1 MLTVKFLFGIIIKK
15 ARFFRGIRKGD
26 NMKTVS
32 KLLFGAAGVA
42 AAAYGTWT
50 LIDELLFNKK
60 MVLPQEVGAKFS
72 GCDMSHLHE
81 VLTNNLKW
89 VEDYGYEKHYIM
101 SDKGEGL
108 VGYLMK
114 AKEPS
119 DVYVFGAHGYR
130 SYGKKEFCGFAQD
143 YLSRGVNVFFPDHIA
158 SGESDGTHCTFGY
171 QEKEDC
177 MKWLGYMT
185 DHFGKDI
192 KIILH
197 GVSMGSATVCM
208 MSGRDDLPEN
218 VKYTVADCGF
228 TTAKALFKFK
238 MDALKI
244 PDVGLLRGVNFANKL
259 NHGFDFRDI
268 APVESVTKA
277 KVPMFFVHGKE
288 DNLVPAFMAQE
299 LYDAC
304 GSEHKKVL
312 IVEGADHAQA
322 HLIGKQAY
330 EAKMDEFMEKFV
342 K

>member
-1 MLTVKFLFGIIIKK
+1 
-15 ARFFRGIRKGD
+15 
-26 NMKTVS
+26 MKTVS
-32 KLLFGAAGVA
+32 KLFFGAAGVA
-42 AAAYGTWT
+42 VAAYGTWT

-101 SDKGEGL
+101 SEKGEGL

-119 DVYVFGAHGYR
+119 NVYVFGAHGYR
-130 SYGKKEFCGFAQD
+130 SYGKKEFCGFAQY

-218 VKYTVADCGF
+218 VKFTVADCGF

-244 PDVGLLRGVNFANKL
+244 PDVGLLRGVNLANKL

-268 APVESVTKA
+268 APVESVVKA

-299 LYDAC
+299 LYEAC
-304 GSEHKKVL
+304 GSEHKDIL

-322 HLIGKQAY
+322 HLIGKEAY

>member
-1 MLTVKFLFGIIIKK
+1 
-15 ARFFRGIRKGD
+15 
-26 NMKTVS
+26 MKTVS

-130 SYGKKEFCGFAQD
+130 SYGKKEFCGFAQY

-244 PDVGLLRGVNFANKL
+244 PDVGLLRGVNLANKL

-304 GSEHKKVL
+304 GSEHKEVL
-312 IVEGADHAQA
+312 IIEGADHAQA

>member
-1 MLTVKFLFGIIIKK
+1 
-15 ARFFRGIRKGD
+15 
-26 NMKTVS
+26 MKTIT
-32 KLLFGAAGVA
+32 KLALGAVGIA
-42 AAAYGTWT
+42 AAAYGTCT

-60 MVLPQEVGAKFS
+60 MVMPPEVGAKVS
-72 GCDMSHLHE
+72 GCYMSHLRE
-81 VLTNNLKW
+81 LLTNNLKW

-101 SDKGEGL
+101 SDRGEGL

-119 DVYVFGAHGYR
+119 DIYVFGAHGYR
-130 SYGKKEFCGFAQD
+130 SYGKKEFCGFAQY
-143 YLSRGVNVFFPDHIA
+143 YLSRGINVFFPDHIA

-171 QEKEDC
+171 YEREDC
-177 MKWLGYMT
+177 MKWLQYMK
-185 DHFGKDI
+185 DHFGNDI

-218 VKYTVADCGF
+218 VRFTVADCGF

-244 PDVGLLRGVNFANKL
+244 PDFGLLRGVNFANKL

-268 APVESVTKA
+268 APVESVAKA
-277 KVPMFFVHGKE
+277 KVPMLFVHGKK

-299 LYDAC
+299 LYDSCA
-304 GSEHKKVL
+304 SEYKDIL
-312 IVEGADHAQA
+312 IVEDADHAQA
-322 HLIGKQAY
+322 HVGGKEEY
-330 EAKMDEFMEKFV
+330 EDKMDIFIEKFI

>member
-1 MLTVKFLFGIIIKK
+1 MKK
-15 ARFFRGIRKGD
+15 I
-26 NMKTVS
+26 S
-32 KLLFGAAGVA
+32 KLLLGTAGVA
-42 AAAYGTWT
+42 VAAYGTWT

-81 VLTNNLKW
+81 ILTNNLKW

-101 SDKGEGL
+101 SVNGEGL

-130 SYGKKEFCGFAQD
+130 SYGKKEFCGFAQY

-158 SGESDGTHCTFGY
+158 SGESEGTHCTFGY
-171 QEKEDC
+171 QEREDC
-177 MKWLGYMT
+177 MKWLKYMT

-208 MSGRDDLPEN
+208 MSGKDELPDN
-218 VKYTVADCGF
+218 VKFTVADCGF
-228 TTAKALFKFK
+228 TTTKALFKFK

-244 PDVGLLRGVNFANKL
+244 PDVGLLKGVNLANKI
-259 NHGFDFRDI
+259 NHGFDFKDI
-268 APVESVTKA
+268 APVESVAKA
-277 KVPMFFVHGKE
+277 KVPMLFVHGKE
-288 DNLVPAFMAQE
+288 DNLVPSFMAEE
-299 LYDAC
+299 LYASC
-304 GSEHKKVL
+304 ASEYKDIL

-322 HLIGKQAY
+322 HVIGKEAY
-330 EAKMDEFMEKFV
+330 EVKMDEFMDKFI
-342 K
+342 